1 MSKRNVTYIKPQEPN
16 FLRKLKAEAGYK
28 EPDTV
33 ETKREA
39 LPHDAD
45 ELEHKEDEQPVVV
58 VLKPG
63 DLTAEEVA
71 NIKKEEELAPANLEQ
86 RIVFRAPTKNSSI
99 AGSKRSRSEEERSAK
114 RTKVAGVKNTKLLS
128 FDQEDGDDS

>member
-1 MSKRNVTYIKPQEPN
+1 
-16 FLRKLKAEAGYK
+16 
-28 EPDTV
+28 
-33 ETKREA
+33 
-39 LPHDAD
+39 
-45 ELEHKEDEQPVVV
+45 V

-86 RIVFRAPTKNSSI
+86 RIVFRAPTKNTSI
-99 AGSKRSRSEEERSAK
+99 AGSKRSRSDEEKSAK

>member
-28 EPDTV
+28 GPDTV
-33 ETKREA
+33 ETKREV

-99 AGSKRSRSEEERSAK
+99 AGSKRSRSEEEQSAK
-114 RTKVAGVKNTKLLS
+114 RHKVAGVKNTKLLS

>member
-1 MSKRNVTYIKPQEPN
+1 MKPQEPS

-28 EPDTV
+28 AADTV
-33 ETKREA
+33 ETKREV

-45 ELEHKEDEQPVVV
+45 ELEDKEDEQPLVV
-58 VLKPG
+58 VLKSG

-71 NIKKEEELAPANLEQ
+71 NIKKEEELAPANLEE
-86 RIVFRAPTKNSSI
+86 RIVFRAPTKSSSN
-99 AGSKRSRSEEERSAK
+99 AGSKRSRCEEAQSAK
-114 RTKVAGVKNTKLLS
+114 RAKVAGVKNTKLLS